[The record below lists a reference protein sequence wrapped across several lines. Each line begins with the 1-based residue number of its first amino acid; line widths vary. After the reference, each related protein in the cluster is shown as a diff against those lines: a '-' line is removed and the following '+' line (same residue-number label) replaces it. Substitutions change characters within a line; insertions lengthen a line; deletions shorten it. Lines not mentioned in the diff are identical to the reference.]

1 MIVGMGTYGR
11 MQRGRVKWF
20 NTTKGFG
27 FIKPEGSDQDIF
39 VHISAVSA
47 AGLSTLDDD
56 QEVLFEIEENQKNGK
71 ASAIN
76 LEVVD

>member
-1 MIVGMGTYGR
+1 

-47 AGLSTLDDD
+47 AGLSTLNDD
-56 QEVLFEIEENQKNGK
+56 QEVEFEIEENQKNGK
-71 ASAIN
+71 SSAIN
-76 LEVVD
+76 LKVLD

>member
-1 MIVGMGTYGR
+1 MT
-11 MQRGRVKWF
+11 RGRVKWF

-27 FIKPEGSDQDIF
+27 FIKPEDSDADIF

-47 AGLSTLDDD
+47 AGLNTLNDD
-56 QEVLFEIEENQKNGK
+56 QEVEFEIEENQKNGK

-76 LEVVD
+76 LRVLD

>member
-1 MIVGMGTYGR
+1 

-20 NTTKGFG
+20 NITKGFG

-47 AGLSTLDDD
+47 AGLNTLNDD
-56 QEVLFEIEENQKNGK
+56 QEIEFEIEENQKNGK

-76 LEVVD
+76 LKVVD

>member
-1 MIVGMGTYGR
+1 

-47 AGLSTLDDD
+47 AGLNGLNDD
-56 QEVLFEIEENQKNGK
+56 QEVEFEIEENQKNGK

-76 LEVVD
+76 LKVLD

>member
-1 MIVGMGTYGR
+1 MIVGMGTYGP

>member
-1 MIVGMGTYGR
+1 

-39 VHISAVSA
+39 VHMSAVSA
-47 AGLSTLDDD
+47 AGLNTLDDD

-76 LEVVD
+76 LKVVV

>member
-1 MIVGMGTYGR
+1 